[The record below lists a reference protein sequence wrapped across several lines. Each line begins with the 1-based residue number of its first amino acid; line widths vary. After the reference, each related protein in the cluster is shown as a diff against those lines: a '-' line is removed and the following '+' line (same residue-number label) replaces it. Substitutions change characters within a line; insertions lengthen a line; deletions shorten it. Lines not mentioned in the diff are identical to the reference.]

1 MNFLTQ
7 VIDFFLPRFCT
18 SCKAKLPL
26 TEETVCAYCFSKIQR
41 AGEERLNHEFGRK
54 FQSDKIISGFTSL
67 FIFQKDKELQHIIHG
82 LKYDG
87 KFRIGIF
94 LGKLLATELRSKF
107 SEWKIDFIVPV
118 PLHHLKRA
126 ERGYNQSEFLAKG
139 MKSVLKIPV
148 KSNFIKRN
156 RFTETQTNL
165 TLLER
170 KENIKN
176 AFSAKRKKIIK
187 GKNILLLDD
196 VITTGA
202 TIAECGRIL
211 LDNGAAKV
219 YAASIAIA
227 D

>member
-18 SCKAKLPL
+18 SCKTKLSL
-26 TEETVCAYCFSKIQR
+26 TEETVCESCFSKIKR
-41 AGEERLNHEFGRK
+41 ADEERLNHEFERK
-54 FQSDKIISGFTSL
+54 FQSEKIISGFTSL
-67 FIFQKDKELQHIIHG
+67 FIFEKDKELQHIIHG

-87 KFRIGIF
+87 KFQTGIF
-94 LGKLLATELRSKF
+94 LGKLLATELKSKF
-107 SEWKIDFIVPV
+107 SEWEIDFIVPV

-139 MKSVLKIPV
+139 MKSVLRIPV
-148 KSNFIKRN
+148 NSNFIRRN

-170 KENIKN
+170 KENIRD
-176 AFSAKRKKIIK
+176 AFSARRRKIIK

-202 TIAECGRIL
+202 TIAECGSIL

-219 YAASIAIA
+219 YAASVAIA